1 MSNLSGL
8 LNSNGNID
16 LAEPAFESMTDLE
29 MAQLMVI
36 ALEDAAVDEM
46 TDEMT
51 SEEVDESLLEG
62 VLPEDAV
69 VMERS
74 IVIMDKKAK
83 KQRAYKLAILQCAK
97 EDNNKEYKQLETLW
111 KMEKYLM
118 RRLEKKY
125 AQRARTRMKQTAKK
139 AGEVTGNKSIVKKI
153 KHSLTRSERETQKA
167 LTGNNKVPSK
177 VKTQF
182 KSLSSKF
189 GGK

>member
-1 MSNLSGL
+1 MSNLSNL
-8 LNSNGNID
+8 LNNGTVD

-36 ALEDAAVDEM
+36 ALEDAAVNDMVDEM
-46 TDEMT
+46 KEKDD
-51 SEEVDESLLEG
+51 DESLLEG

-97 EDNNKEYKQLETLW
+97 DANDKEYKQLETLW

-125 AQRARTRMKQTAKK
+125 AQKARTRMKQTAKK
-139 AGEVTGNKSIVKKI
+139 ANSATGDKNVVKKI
-153 KHSLTRSERETQKA
+153 KSSLTRSEKETQKA

-182 KSLSSKF
+182 KSISARL